1 MEIRAR
7 PRAGA
12 FHSNRLETLSRR
24 TSSLPAVR
32 KGGGIGDVG
41 VGWLELPRQWLS
53 PEESPPPRCVTML
66 RWLSPKP
73 AIRLLSVS
81 PAAVMFPV
89 AGELTTRPSL
99 GASTSGTKSCDA
111 EAARYGMLW
120 KPPQHVASKDLTRHR
135 PSEASALSRSH
146 PVRPTPKL
154 YTTHWRIF
162 GSKVSQ
168 KTGSARRAGAELAI
182 LVPDEALQPFSTG
195 VSWRRSL
202 YRAPGTESMLRT
214 LAGCPRRS
222 SASSIIARPRTKH
235 EPRRTRQR
243 GCRRALMARGWNTD
257 RIRRGV
263 LL

>member
-1 MEIRAR
+1 MI
-7 PRAGA
+7 
-12 FHSNRLETLSRR
+12 
-24 TSSLPAVR
+24 

-73 AIRLLSVS
+73 AIRLFSVS

-120 KPPQHVASKDLTRHR
+120 KPPQHVGSKDLTRHR

-222 SASSIIARPRTKH
+222 SASSIIARPRTKLQH
-235 EPRRTRQR
+235 EAPAPTRTTHASEVAGAPSWREGETRTGQLVA
-243 GCRRALMARGWNTD
+243 CCFQSLKALIDTCTLAHLTARG
-257 RIRRGV
+257 
-263 LL
+263 

>member
-1 MEIRAR
+1 MLSSSCGTVLSTPGVSTR
-7 PRAGA
+7 PRSA

-24 TSSLPAVR
+24 TSSL
-32 KGGGIGDVG
+32 
-41 VGWLELPRQWLS
+41 
-53 PEESPPPRCVTML
+53 
-66 RWLSPKP
+66 LSPKP
-73 AIRLLSVS
+73 AIRLFSVS

-222 SASSIIARPRTKH
+222 STSSIIARPRSTLA
-235 EPRRTRQR
+235 RCTREH
-243 GCRRALMARGWNTD
+243 AAR
-257 RIRRGV
+257 
-263 LL
+263 